1 MENRVGTDCG
11 RAGGRWGREERQEGK
26 IGTKVIEQ
34 QLKNILMGANENL
47 GDLFTLYY
55 ACKIY

>member
-1 MENRVGTDCG
+1 MGTDCG
-11 RAGGRWGREERQEGK
+11 RAGGRWGREEQQEGK